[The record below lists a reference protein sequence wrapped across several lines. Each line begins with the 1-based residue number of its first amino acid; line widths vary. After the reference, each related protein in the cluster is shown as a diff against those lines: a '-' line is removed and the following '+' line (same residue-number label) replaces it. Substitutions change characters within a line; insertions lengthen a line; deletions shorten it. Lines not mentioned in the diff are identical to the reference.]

1 MRYACADVLRAKA
14 QLRIHNIIKGDCM
27 QQHIFAED
35 AVNRW
40 RRRLL
45 QGAGA
50 AAALAGLVPARLL
63 AAGQAPQAIL
73 RGTEFDLEIGPTPV
87 NFTGSPQVATAVNGQ
102 VPGPVLYWR
111 EGDTVTLRV
120 TNRLPVTSSI
130 HWHGIVVP
138 ADMDGVPG
146 ISFAGI
152 PPGQTFV
159 YRFPVKQSG
168 TFWYHSHSEFQ
179 EQSGL
184 SGSIVI
190 EPKNGERIK
199 ADREYVVMLSDWV
212 DGDPARVFAKLKKMS
227 DFFNTNQPTVGEFV
241 SDVRKNGMKGAL
253 EKRKMWNQMR
263 MLPTDF
269 SDVTASR
276 NLGVRVAYL
285 VNGTPSER
293 NWTGLFKPG
302 EKVRL
307 RFINGS
313 ATTIFDVRIPGLKLT
328 VIAADGQDVEPVA
341 VDEFRIS
348 VAETYDV
355 LVEPS
360 DDQAY
365 TIFAQSIGRSGFVRA
380 TLAPRMGMSAPV
392 PEMDAQQWLGM
403 QDMMGAMAM
412 PGMDGMAGMGPM
424 QGKGQM
430 QGMGNMQGMTHS
442 TPGQGKDAKAP
453 HDMQSM
459 EGMHDMQSM
468 QGMQGMEG
476 MAHNAMPEGQM
487 QMPMQG
493 QMQHGGQ
500 AQNHPMPMAQG
511 MSPKVTHARTEY
523 GPGVDMHVD
532 TPRTN
537 LDDPGVNL
545 RDNGRRVLTYA
556 DLHTIGGPIDKREPT
571 REIELHLT
579 GNMERFMWSFDGQKF
594 SESKPIHFRQGE
606 RLRIVLV
613 NDTMMNHPIHL
624 HGMWSEL
631 ESPTGE
637 FLVRKHT
644 INVQPAQRVTYRVT
658 ADAPGHWAY
667 HCHLLYH
674 MEAGMFREVVVS

>member
-1 MRYACADVLRAKA
+1 
-14 QLRIHNIIKGDCM
+14 M
-27 QQHIFAED
+27 QQHVFAED

-50 AAALAGLVPARLL
+50 AAALAGLAPARLL
-63 AAGQAPQAIL
+63 AAGQATQPIL
-73 RGTEFDLEIGPTPV
+73 RGTEFDLEIAPTPV
-87 NFTGSPQVATAVNGQ
+87 NFTGSSQVATAVNGQ

-130 HWHGIVVP
+130 HWHGILVP
-138 ADMDGVPG
+138 AEMDGVPG
-146 ISFAGI
+146 ISFKGI

-159 YRFPVKQSG
+159 YRFQVKQSG
-168 TFWYHSHSEFQ
+168 TYWYHSHSEFQ

-184 SGSIVI
+184 AGSIVI
-190 EPKNGERIK
+190 EPKGGERVK
-199 ADREYVVMLSDWV
+199 ADRDYVVMLSDWV
-212 DGDPARVFAKLKKMS
+212 DGDPAKVFAKLKKMS
-227 DFFNTNQPTVGEFV
+227 DFFNTNQPTVGQFV
-241 SDVRKNGMKGAL
+241 SDVRQKGLAAAL
-253 EKRKMWNQMR
+253 DKRKMWNQMR

-285 VNGTPSER
+285 INGAPADK
-293 NWTGLFKPG
+293 NWTGLFRPG

-307 RFINGS
+307 RFINGA
-313 ATTIFDVRIPGLKLT
+313 ATTIFDVRIPGLKMT
-328 VIAADGQDVEPVA
+328 VISADGQDVEPVP

-355 LVEPS
+355 LVEPA
-360 DDQAY
+360 DDRAY

-380 TLAPRMGMSAPV
+380 TLAPRMGMAAPV
-392 PEMDAQQWLGM
+392 PEMDSPQWLAM
-403 QDMMGAMAM
+403 QDMMGAMAT
-412 PGMDGMAGMGPM
+412 PGMSDG
-424 QGKGQM
+424 
-430 QGMGNMQGMTHS
+430 
-442 TPGQGKDAKAP
+442 
-453 HDMQSM
+453 SM
-459 EGMHDMQSM
+459 S
-468 QGMQGMEG
+468 
-476 MAHNAMPEGQM
+476 AGQM
-487 QMPMQG
+487 QMPMLG
-493 QMQHGGQ
+493 NMEHGGHGQ
-500 AQNHPMPMAQG
+500 AHQMPMVHG
-511 MSPKVTHARTEY
+511 MPPKVTHARTEY

-532 TPRTN
+532 MPRTN

-545 RDNGRRVLTYA
+545 RDHGRRVLTYA
-556 DLHTIGGPIDKREPT
+556 DLRTIGGPIDDRDPT

-579 GNMERFMWSFDGQKF
+579 GNMDRFMWSFDGQKF
-594 SESKPIHFRQGE
+594 SESKPVHFRKGE

-637 FLVRKHT
+637 FQARKHT